1 MNKAEFKAI
10 SIIADKLNWHN
21 KPVMEVCETIKQMV
35 RNQQALELDTVGEC
49 DGDEET
55 LLSIA
60 LWNAD
65 KIVSTMYVSDYESL
79 VMWGVECFCEDM
91 GITSKDFSAMLT
103 WNSIKDNFLVPEYET
118 EDIAYEEYLNEY
130 YSDFDAEMLRETMWI
145 TKHC

>member
-21 KPVMEVCETIKQMV
+21 KPVTEVCETIKQMV

-49 DGDEET
+49 DDDEET

-60 LWNAD
+60 LWEHD

-103 WNSIKDNFLVPEYET
+103 WNSIKADLLALSMSWKIWLMRKPCVMMT
-118 EDIAYEEYLNEY
+118 TT
-130 YSDFDAEMLRETMWI
+130 LR
-145 TKHC
+145 

>member
-10 SIIADKLNWHN
+10 QIIAQKMNWQQ
-21 KPVMEVCETIKQMV
+21 KPVSETIETINQMV

-49 DGDEET
+49 DGEEET

-60 LWNAD
+60 LLGKD
-65 KIVSTMYVSDYESL
+65 KITSTMYVSDYESL
-79 VMWGVECFCEDM
+79 VMWGVECFKEDM
-91 GITSKDFSAMLT
+91 GLDSEALAAL
-103 WNSIKDNFLVPEYET
+103 WNWEACKFNFLAPEYET
-118 EDIAYEEYLNEY
+118 EDIAYKEYLNEY

>member
-10 SIIADKLNWHN
+10 KKIAEKLGWKSVNF
-21 KPVMEVCETIKQMV
+21 ETIKQMV

-65 KIVSTMYVSDYESL
+65 KIASTMYVSDYESL
-79 VMWGVECFCEDM
+79 VMWGVYSFCDEM
-91 GITSKDFSAMLT
+91 GIDMDTLNAMLQ
-103 WNSIKDNFLVPEYET
+103 WNSCKMNFLAPEYEA